1 MGTPNNYT
9 GLYSVQEDL
18 KFLNQIGFMY
28 QISKSSSVGLNANIC
43 KMPYTVEDAINLNLN
58 LCFMLYFFRILTKK
72 SKKNYREM
80 ATIIGEMLC
89 VLLMIIERD
98 NLPVPQYHLPAPI
111 TPPNPINAIFFPE

>member
-18 KFLNQIGFMY
+18 KFVNQIGFMY

-58 LCFMLYFFRILTKK
+58 LCFMLYFFGYQTKEE
-72 SKKNYREM
+72 KKLETNGNNNWGN
-80 ATIIGEMLC
+80 ALC
-89 VLLMIIERD
+89 SID
-98 NLPVPQYHLPAPI
+98 DH
-111 TPPNPINAIFFPE
+111 